1 MSLTLRALLLLLFAS
16 VCAQAQNRTLALYAN
31 STAGLD
37 GESRTAMRNEV
48 QRLLSPAGLEVV
60 WRDAA
65 RRAAGEDF
73 ELVAV
78 ASFQFGPAGASLADT
93 SIADG
98 RIIPFFNVE
107 CMRVMQMLGPR
118 VDSTTLGRALGR
130 IIAHEIYHIVAR
142 TTDHHDTGVA
152 KAAFSV
158 RDLTNPRFDFDAWS
172 LARMRP
178 SVAGLSA
185 DGSSATGRE

>member
-1 MSLTLRALLLLLFAS
+1 
-16 VCAQAQNRTLALYAN
+16 
-31 STAGLD
+31 
-37 GESRTAMRNEV
+37 MRNEV